1 MDDRLRRLAELTVD
15 VGANV
20 QPGQDVGIIAPTSA
34 VEQVRAIAD
43 RCYERGARFVD
54 PWLFD
59 PQIKRIRAELANE
72 DTLDFIPQWYEDRLL
87 QLGER
92 RGCRISLNP
101 IIAPGTL
108 DGIPADRAGKDTLPN
123 VRSAFTVINAR
134 ATNWCVVPGVTPEW
148 ARVVFPDRPQDEAI
162 ERLWEQVLHVCR
174 LDEPDPAD
182 AWRRRFDELERVA
195 ARMTELRFDALRF
208 EGDGTDLTVG
218 LLPGSLWMA
227 ARMETAGGIVHAPNV
242 PTEETSTAPDPRRTD
257 GVVRSTK
264 PLDLDGT
271 LVSGLRVR
279 FEGGRAV
286 EIEADEGA
294 EAVRART
301 AKDEGAARLG
311 EVALVDRESR
321 IGRLDTVFSSTLL
334 DDNAASHL
342 AFGNAY
348 AISAEEQDRT
358 RINRSAIHV
367 DFMIGGDDV
376 DVTGVTRDGSRV
388 PVLRGGAWQ
397 IL

>member
-1 MDDRLRRLAELTVD
+1 MNDRLSRLAALAVD
-15 VGANV
+15 LGANV
-20 QPGQDVGIIAPTSA
+20 QPGQVVAIIAPTTASDL
-34 VEQVRAIAD
+34 VRAIAE

-59 PQIKRIRAELANE
+59 PQVKRIRAELADV

-87 QLGER
+87 QLGDG

-101 IIAPGTL
+101 AVAPGIL
-108 DGIPADRAGKDTLPN
+108 DGVDPARAGRDTLPT
-123 VRSAFTVINAR
+123 VRSSFTVINAR
-134 ATNWCVVPGVTPEW
+134 ATNWAVVPGVTPEW
-148 ARVVFPDRPQDEAI
+148 ARVVHSDLAEDEAV

-174 LDEPDPAD
+174 LDEPDPVE
-182 AWRRRFDELERVA
+182 AWNRRFDELEQVA
-195 ARMTELRFDALRF
+195 DRLTELRFDAVHF
-208 EGDGTDLTVG
+208 EGHGTDLTVG

-227 ARMETAGGIVHAPNV
+227 ARMETAGGIVHAPNI
-242 PTEETSTAPDPRRTD
+242 PTEETSTAPDPQRVD

-271 LVSGLRVR
+271 LVRGLRVR

-286 EIEADEGA
+286 EIDADEGA
-294 EAVRART
+294 EAVRTRC

-321 IGRLDTVFSSTLL
+321 IGALDTVFSSTLL
-334 DDNAASHL
+334 DENAASHL

-348 AISAEEQDRT
+348 AISTEEADRE

-367 DFMIGGDDV
+367 DFMIGGNDV
-376 DVTGVTRDGSRV
+376 DVTGIARDGSRV
-388 PVLRGGAWQ
+388 PLLRDGAWQ
-397 IL
+397 I